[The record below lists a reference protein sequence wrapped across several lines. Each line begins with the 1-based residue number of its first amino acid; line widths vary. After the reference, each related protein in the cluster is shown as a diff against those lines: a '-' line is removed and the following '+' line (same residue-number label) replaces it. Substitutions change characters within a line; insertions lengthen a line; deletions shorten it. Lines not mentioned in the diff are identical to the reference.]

1 MKYNKIASSL
11 GVPGHPPTYRRFRAQ
26 EASLPQ
32 HNLELPYPEGK
43 NGRYVK
49 FSNQANWIGWNNCFG
64 EV

>member
-1 MKYNKIASSL
+1 MKYNKIASLL
-11 GVPGHPPTYRRFRAQ
+11 GVPGYPPTYRRFRAQ
-26 EASLPQ
+26 ETSLPQ

-49 FSNQANWIGWNNCFG
+49 FSNQANFIGWNNCFG